1 MNKIIVSGRLVRD
14 VEIGDTKNGIRRAL
28 FTVASKSKTKEADG
42 SLHTDFFKCIAWRQS
57 AEIIA
62 KYLKKGDN
70 IIVYGYVNQKAI
82 TKEDG
87 SIQYYVE
94 VNVDDFEFNGINYN
108 KNENTKENLI
118 DWVEEEPE
126 PFNDG
131 DIPF

>member
-1 MNKIIVSGRLVRD
+1 MNKIILSGKLAKD
-14 VEIGDTKNGIRRAL
+14 VVINETKNGIRRAL
-28 FTVASKSKTKEADG
+28 FTVACKSKTKEQDG

-87 SIQYYVE
+87 STQYYVE
-94 VNVDDFEFNGINYN
+94 INVDDFEFNGVNYS
-108 KNENTKENLI
+108 KPNETKGI
-118 DWVEEEPE
+118 DNSWVEED
-126 PFNDG
+126 FSDN